1 MRTAWWGFRKWLS
14 LFGVGLCLAVAIAA
28 CNNFAA
34 AKPESE
40 ILLASYAVTKSAYR
54 KIIPLFI
61 SEWERKTGQKI
72 AVQQSY
78 GGSGSQTRAV
88 IDGLEADVV
97 NLALALD
104 VNKIQKA
111 GLIEPGWQEKLP
123 NQAIATTSVV
133 SLSYRQ
139 GNPKGIRT
147 WEDLTKPGIEVITA
161 NPKTSGVARWNFL
174 AVYGAGKQKFQDA
187 AKAQEFTQRFYQNSK
202 VLTRDARESTEIFF
216 KQEQGDVLLNYENE
230 VILAASEGRTV
241 PFSIPTDVNIA
252 IDAPVAVVDA
262 YAKKHGTEAIARAFV
277 EFLFTAPAQRE
288 FAKLGFRPT
297 LPEVG
302 AEFKDRFPKVDK
314 LLTAQD
320 FGDWDRIQA
329 EFFADGAVFDRIQA
343 NLGQ

>member
-1 MRTAWWGFRKWLS
+1 MFLGWRSFRKWLG
-14 LFGVGLCLAVAIAA
+14 LFSIGLTLVVAIAA
-28 CNNFAA
+28 CSNFTG
-34 AKPESE
+34 AKPNSE

-61 SEWERKTGQKI
+61 SEWERKTGQKVS
-72 AVQQSY
+72 VQQSY

-104 VNKIQKA
+104 VNKIRKA

-123 NQAIATTSVV
+123 SQAIATTSVV
-133 SLSYRQ
+133 SLSYRK
-139 GNPKGIRT
+139 GNPKGIHT
-147 WEDLTKPGIEVITA
+147 WEDLTRPGIEIITA

-174 AVYGAGKQKFQDA
+174 AVYGAGKQKFGDDVRA
-187 AKAQEFTQRFYQNSK
+187 REFTQKFYQNSK
-202 VLTRDARESTEIFF
+202 ILTRDARESTEIFF

-230 VILAASEGRTV
+230 VILAASEGREV
-241 PFSIPTDVNIA
+241 PFSIPADVNIA
-252 IDAPVAVVDA
+252 IAAPVAVVDT
-262 YAKKHGTEAIARAFV
+262 YAKKHGTEAIARAFA

-297 LPEVG
+297 LPEVA
-302 AEFKDRFPKVDK
+302 AEFKDQFPKIDK

-320 FGDWDRIQA
+320 FGDWDQIQT